1 MQFLSDHVQEM
12 KRSQEVRRPA
22 GLPWHPA
29 PGYLEP
35 VTSGRVCPP
44 GPSAASQDPGFVG
57 NSVISLV
64 SDSLAGSIPH
74 SLPDSDHTCGPCVSF
89 VVRAEKQIK
98 PALCCHGDRSDACGG
113 RARGL
118 GGCPAA
124 PQHSR
129 CSGETTHAD

>member
-64 SDSLAGSIPH
+64 WLTEISCLTLYLVPSL
-74 SLPDSDHTCGPCVSF
+74 T
-89 VVRAEKQIK
+89 
-98 PALCCHGDRSDACGG
+98 ACQTQTT
-113 RARGL
+113 
-118 GGCPAA
+118 PVA
-124 PQHSR
+124 PVFPL
-129 CSGETTHAD
+129 